1 MKNKE
6 KFECVV
12 CDDKPVQNKGA
23 ICCTCEKEEEAENA
37 RALSNL
43 KKMIRT
49 ANNAA
54 EAKGYTHG
62 EIELGCIARVMDAKS
77 MVSVPPGVDQVICAY
92 YERVTGRKSYY

>member
-6 KFECVV
+6 TFECVI
-12 CDDKPVQNKGA
+12 CDNPVQNMGA
-23 ICCTCEKEEEAENA
+23 ICGACEEEDAAENA

-49 ANNAA
+49 ANKAA
-54 EAKGYTHG
+54 ESNGYMHG

-77 MVSVPPGVDQVICAY
+77 MVSVPPGVDRVICAY